1 MTCRVEWN
9 IQTGL
14 FKSLQPER
22 VVEAFTPGIEETALA
37 VGRKQGSSHPPVA
50 PGQDSLQ
57 HRYVRLMPVIFD
69 TLFIE
74 LGLDFAVDNICL
86 IQEFLLGT
94 HTRPLEWGKWLRY
107 KEGGADGNLTFA
119 IPLILGNFV
128 VPFRN
133 LFSQPRDSLLIFYC
147 LRGLSQHKVKLHLLP
162 AALEGLS
169 GSFQNDFLS
178 QSLVDHVPET
188 LGTGLW
194 RKGQAALADI
204 LYLAHNVQGKGVNSK
219 GRQGNV
225 DALISKGVNEEIYQ
239 LR

>member
-1 MTCRVEWN
+1 
-9 IQTGL
+9 
-14 FKSLQPER
+14 
-22 VVEAFTPGIEETALA
+22 
-37 VGRKQGSSHPPVA
+37 
-50 PGQDSLQ
+50 
-57 HRYVRLMPVIFD
+57 MPVIFD
-69 TLFIE
+69 ALFIE
-74 LGLDFAVDNICL
+74 LGLDFAVDDICL

-94 HTRPLEWGKWLRY
+94 HARPLEGRKGFRH

-128 VPFRN
+128 VPFCN
-133 LFSQPRDSLLIFYC
+133 LFSQPRDRLLIFYRY
-147 LRGLSQHKVKLHLLP
+147 RGLSQHKVKLHLLP

-169 GSFQNDFLS
+169 GSFQNNFLG

-188 LGTGLW
+188 LGTGLR

-204 LYLAHNVQGKGVNSK
+204 LYLAHDVQGKGVNAK

-225 DALISKGVNEEIYQ
+225 DAFISKGVDEEIYQ